1 MHLNGDT
8 EGVVGNVPDGLC
20 MLMELVDG
28 VFNMF
33 LSDADASFVAEN
45 KLKPP
50 QLNDYCSE

>member
-28 VFNMF
+28 VFNVF
-33 LSDADASFVAEN
+33 LSDADATFVAEN
-45 KLKPP
+45 KLEPP
-50 QLNDYCSE
+50 QLNEYCSE